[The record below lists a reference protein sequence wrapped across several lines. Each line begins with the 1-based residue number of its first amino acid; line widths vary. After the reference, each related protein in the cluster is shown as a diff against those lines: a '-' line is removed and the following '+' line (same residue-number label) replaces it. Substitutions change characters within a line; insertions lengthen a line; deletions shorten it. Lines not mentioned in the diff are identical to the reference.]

1 MKGKDME
8 NPLVNSPNVGL
19 DFVYNDGGRSKY
31 FKGKNAGD
39 CVTRSIAIAGEY
51 DYEWVYN
58 SLAEEIKWYCS
69 VHNDKIAKSYRK
81 NFRGNWYD
89 KSKTPRNGVHKEIY
103 KGWLFK
109 NNWQWRAL
117 QNFDPSDGHKKFY
130 DLPKQGRIIVSCRRH
145 LSSLVD
151 GVVHD
156 TWNAS
161 ISEYEGETLWRSV
174 LGYFHKVGGA

>member
-1 MKGKDME
+1 MTNLLPKQPNKAREISPQQEQFLENLFDNGGNVTDAALKAGYAKG
-8 NPLVNSPNVGL
+8 S
-19 DFVYNDGGRSKY
+19 
-31 FKGKNAGD
+31 
-39 CVTRSIAIAGEY
+39 VTWLR
-51 DYEWVYN
+51 N
-58 SLAEEIKWYCS
+58 SLADEIKWYCS
-69 VHNDKIAKSYRK
+69 VHNDKVAKSYRK
-81 NFRGNWYD
+81 KYSGNWYD

-161 ISEYEGETLWRSV
+161 VSQYKGETLWRSV